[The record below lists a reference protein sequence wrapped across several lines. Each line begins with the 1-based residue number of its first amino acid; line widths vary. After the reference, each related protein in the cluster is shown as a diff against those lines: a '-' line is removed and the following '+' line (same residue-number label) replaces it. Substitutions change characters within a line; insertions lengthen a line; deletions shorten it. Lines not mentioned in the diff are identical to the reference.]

1 MTLRRVVE
9 TASSLLACVAAA
21 AVVLWFYDWVSR
33 WYVVVGV
40 LVFVVLG
47 VIAVEQTAGHAPSPV
62 PEPDGEHAAVLD

>member
-1 MTLRRVVE
+1 MMLRRVVE

-47 VIAVEQTAGHAPSPV
+47 VIAVEQTAGRAPYPV
-62 PEPDGEHAAVLD
+62 PDDGDRAAALD